1 LHNAL
6 NESLERLQVETIDLY
21 QLHAA
26 DMLTSIEETVHFLAD
41 AIRAGKIHNYGLSNV
56 TGWQLQLFVST
67 AERLGL
73 PKPVSLQPQY
83 NLLSREIEYEILPA
97 ARHNG
102 LDLVPWSPLA
112 GGVLTGKYKRGGTA
126 PEGTRAGDGSP
137 LYEWST
143 AEFLHGPRAWDIVE
157 TVCEI
162 ASDHDAT
169 PAQVALKWLADRPGV
184 AAPIVGARD
193 VEQLEANLGAVDLTL
208 DEAAT
213 DRLERLGRPI
223 PRSTY
228 PYGDF
233 GVAQRERFLDKGAQ
247 VVFEVVKDGSDAP
260 LDGALT

>member
-1 LHNAL
+1 M
-6 NESLERLQVETIDLY
+6 R
-21 QLHAA
+21 
-26 DMLTSIEETVHFLAD
+26 
-41 AIRAGKIHNYGLSNV
+41 
-56 TGWQLQLFVST
+56 
-67 AERLGL
+67 
-73 PKPVSLQPQY
+73 
-83 NLLSREIEYEILPA
+83 
-97 ARHNG
+97 
-102 LDLVPWSPLA
+102 
-112 GGVLTGKYKRGGTA
+112 KYKRGGTA